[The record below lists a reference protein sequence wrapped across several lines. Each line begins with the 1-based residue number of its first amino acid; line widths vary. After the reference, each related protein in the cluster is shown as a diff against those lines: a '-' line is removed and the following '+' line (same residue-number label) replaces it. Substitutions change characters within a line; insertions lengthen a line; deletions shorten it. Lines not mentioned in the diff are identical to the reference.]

1 MPDAH
6 QPGLPERDL
15 AEVSRLLR
23 SGELTAVELT
33 SAVLARIGAL
43 DGDLHSFITVDAE
56 GALAAARLADAEL
69 AAGGC
74 RGPLHGIPVAVKDN
88 LATRG
93 LVTTFN
99 SRALADWV
107 PDADEPAV
115 ARLRA
120 AGAVLVGKTNLNE
133 FGWSLPSEA
142 DLNPPVRN
150 PWNPRYASIGSS
162 SGSGAAVAAGLVYAA
177 LGTDGGGSTRLP
189 AGQHGLVGL
198 KPTRGAVP
206 RTPTLTGLSS
216 VGVLARSAADTAAV
230 YDAIADRPVGA
241 LREDVAGLRLGVPRA
256 YVDQAQV
263 EDEVAATFDA
273 GMAIL
278 RDLEVRVTDLSLP
291 HLSTARAATF
301 VLITAGNFATHED
314 LLRDRLHLLGPIT
327 RRYALTGAFARA
339 HDVLRAQRVRE
350 LVTTDLDQRLG
361 DLDGV
366 LTPVTPF
373 VTAEAARVT
382 SEHRRGRGACF
393 TSPFNL
399 TGWPAISIP
408 AGHSATTGLPIGIQV
423 AGRPGTEA
431 MLLRL
436 AKAYGDATGQ
446 SGRCAPGLVRMAE

>member
-162 SGSGAAVAAGLVYAA
+162 SG
-177 LGTDGGGSTRLP
+177 DR
-189 AGQHGLVGL
+189 
-198 KPTRGAVP
+198 K
-206 RTPTLTGLSS
+206 S
-216 VGVLARSAADTAAV
+216 VV
-230 YDAIADRPVGA
+230 
-241 LREDVAGLRLGVPRA
+241 
-256 YVDQAQV
+256 
-263 EDEVAATFDA
+263 
-273 GMAIL
+273 
-278 RDLEVRVTDLSLP
+278 
-291 HLSTARAATF
+291 
-301 VLITAGNFATHED
+301 
-314 LLRDRLHLLGPIT
+314 
-327 RRYALTGAFARA
+327 
-339 HDVLRAQRVRE
+339 
-350 LVTTDLDQRLG
+350 
-361 DLDGV
+361 
-366 LTPVTPF
+366 
-373 VTAEAARVT
+373 
-382 SEHRRGRGACF
+382 
-393 TSPFNL
+393 
-399 TGWPAISIP
+399 
-408 AGHSATTGLPIGIQV
+408 
-423 AGRPGTEA
+423 
-431 MLLRL
+431 
-436 AKAYGDATGQ
+436 
-446 SGRCAPGLVRMAE
+446 